1 MKVNRLVQTFILSA
15 SVSVLLACSGE
26 EQANV
31 EAPVSVDSA
40 AAAKIGQIDDQRIV
54 DADSEPGNWLAYGR
68 TYEEQ
73 RFSPLTQITKENVKD
88 LGLAWFKDMGTNRAL
103 ESTPIVVDGTMF
115 LTSTW
120 SRVYALDALTGEEKW
135 SYDPKV
141 PREWGRRACCD
152 VVNRG
157 VAVYKGQVFVGSLDG
172 RLIALDA
179 DSGEMIW
186 EVDTII
192 DRDRFYTITG
202 APRVANDKVFI
213 GNGGAEFGVRGY
225 VTAYDV
231 NNGEEVWRF
240 FTVPGDPKQ
249 PPENK
254 AMEIAAETWKGTN
267 YWEYGGGGTVWNSI
281 VYDPDF
287 NTVYLGVGNG
297 SPWTREMR
305 SPGGGDNLFL
315 SSIVALDAD
324 TGEYKWHYQTTPG
337 DNWDYTAVQ
346 DIALAD
352 MTIDGV
358 DRKVLLQAPKNGFFY
373 VIDRSDG
380 KLLKANQFAAVTWA
394 THVDLETGRPVENE
408 LNSYADKPQWILPG
422 PLGAHN
428 WQAMSIDAEAGI
440 AYLPV
445 QENALIYAMSDE
457 YYETGLYKRHPG
469 RMNLGL
475 EFGRIAQLFVDNIAE
490 QPPVRGVLKAFNFI
504 TGEEKWAV
512 EFPHFWNGGVLA
524 TEGGLVFQGNV
535 LGMFAAYDQ
544 ETGETLWDFNTYVS
558 MLAPPITYQIDGVQ
572 YVSILTGTGGG
583 DLFSGAPIDPVPNPA
598 SLTYSNTGRLLV
610 FKLGG
615 AETLPTP
622 TKRDMTIPEQQL
634 AQVSDEKLAEG
645 EVLYHDFCAPCHGLV
660 ARSGGV
666 IADLRMMGAGSHENF
681 DKIVLEGLLA
691 GNGMASFADSLTSAD
706 TALIHNYVKAR
717 AHEDREVAMGNPDAG
732 RLTWL
737 K

>member
-1 MKVNRLVQTFILSA
+1 MTFRGFLMVLTSVGLMAGIAGCSQEQTTTQDA
-15 SVSVLLACSGE
+15 A
-26 EQANV
+26 Q
-31 EAPVSVDSA
+31 A
-40 AAAKIGQIDDQRIV
+40 AASEELSVGMIDDQRII
-54 DADSEPGNWLAYGR
+54 DADDEPGNWLAYGR

-73 RFSPLTQITKENVKD
+73 RFSPLQQINKTSVKD
-88 LGLAWFKDMGTNRAL
+88 LGLAWYKDMGTNRAL
-103 ESTPIVVDGTMF
+103 EATPIVVDGMMF
-115 LTSTW
+115 FTSTW
-120 SRVYALDALTGEEKW
+120 SRVYAVDAVTGEEKW
-135 SYDPKV
+135 SYDPQV

-157 VAVYKGQVFVGSLDG
+157 VAVYKGHVYFGSLDG
-172 RLIALDA
+172 RLISLNAQT
-179 DSGEMIW
+179 GEKVW

-192 DRDRFYTITG
+192 DRNRFYTVTG

-225 VTAYDV
+225 VTAYDAQT
-231 NNGEEVWRF
+231 GDEVWRF
-240 FTVPGDPKQ
+240 FTVPGDPAQ
-249 PPENK
+249 PAESD
-254 AMEIAAETWKGTN
+254 AQVMAAETWKGTN

-281 VYDPDF
+281 VYDPDL
-287 NTVYLGVGNG
+287 NSVYLGVGNG
-297 SPWTREMR
+297 SPWTRELR

-324 TGEYKWHYQTTPG
+324 SGEYKWHYQTTPG

-373 VIDRSDG
+373 VLDRTDG
-380 KLLKANQFAAVTWA
+380 SLLRANQFAAVTWA
-394 THVDLETGRPVENE
+394 SHVDMETGRPVEVAA
-408 LNSYADKPQWILPG
+408 NSFDEQAQWVLPG

-428 WQAMSIDAEAGI
+428 WQAMSVDVEAGI
-440 AYLPV
+440 AYIPV

-475 EFGRIAQLFVDNIAE
+475 EFGRIAQLFIDNIAE
-490 QPPVRGVLKAFNFI
+490 QPKVKGYLKAFNFL

-535 LGMFAAYDQ
+535 LGMFAAYDAS
-544 ETGETLWDFNTYVS
+544 TGEVLWDFNTYVS

-583 DLFSGAPIDPVPNPA
+583 DLFSGAPLDPVPNPA

-615 AETLPTP
+615 DESLPSPTL
-622 TKRDMTIPEQQL
+622 RDMTIPEQQL
-634 AQVSDEKLAEG
+634 VAMSDEKIAEG
-645 EVLYHDFCAPCHGLV
+645 EILYHDFCAPCHGLI

-666 IADLRMMGAGSHENF
+666 IADLRMMGSGSHENF
-681 DKIVLEGLLA
+681 NAIVLEGALTA
-691 GNGMASFADSLTSAD
+691 NGMASFADSLTAD
-706 TALIHNYVKAR
+706 ETAVIHAYVKAR
-717 AHEDREVAMGNPDAG
+717 AHEDRQVAIGQAEAA